1 MRPRPPVIDPAE
13 AVRLLRRGDAIFL
26 TFVVDQ
32 FPGRL
37 WKLVHAR
44 REVPETLVRQLQAGG
59 RFGRRTGR
67 LVPQSDA
74 LLPVDEISQTWR
86 WAEG

>member
-1 MRPRPPVIDPAE
+1 MRPRPPVSDPTE
-13 AVRLLRRGDAIFL
+13 AVRLLRRGDVIFL
-26 TFVVDQ
+26 TFVDE

-44 REVPETLVRQLQAGG
+44 REVPETLVRQLQQGG

-67 LVPQSDA
+67 LVHQSDA

-86 WAEG
+86 WAEE